1 MLKFNL
7 PDGERRVRVADDGQ
21 HAHTNFRVLKRA
33 SGFVLLE
40 AQLKTGRTHQIRVHM
55 AASGAP
61 IAGDE
66 KYGDYAFNRELHK
79 RGLKR
84 MFLHAWRLRLNHPL
98 SGAPLELLAPLPREL
113 QSFLDTLSA

>member
-1 MLKFNL
+1 MDIMEQYLEVAADFCQNEL
-7 PDGERRVRVADDGQ
+7 LPINATGDQQGCRLQDGVVTTPDGFKAAYDKYVE
-21 HAHTNFRVLKRA
+21 L
-33 SGFVLLE
+33 GFTSL
-40 AQLKTGRTHQIRVHM
+40 T
-55 AASGAP
+55 
-61 IAGDE
+61 GDE